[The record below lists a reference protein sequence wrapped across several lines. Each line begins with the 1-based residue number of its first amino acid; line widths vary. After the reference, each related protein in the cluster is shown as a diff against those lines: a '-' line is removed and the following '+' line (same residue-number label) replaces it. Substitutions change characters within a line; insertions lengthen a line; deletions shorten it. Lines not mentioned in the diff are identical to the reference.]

1 MNTALRLAGGP
12 CERAWRERP
21 YRETLTLRDGHRV
34 TLRPA
39 HRSDSQA
46 LRDFFGALSPRS
58 RLLRFHGAVNQL
70 PDSVLRAFTT
80 QVPRQHVAL
89 VAVADTDDGLPRL
102 VAEARYVTDAAATG
116 RAEFALTVADACQG
130 LGLGRALLQRLAAH
144 AAAEGVPA
152 LEGSVMPGNEPMLV
166 MLRGLGAPSTPTR
179 PRCAPRWRFEPGF
192 AGFGPAAHEPRRRR
206 SVALVN
212 PIGASTGRPGLT
224 MRRSALGPGDRSC
237 RGDVSTS
244 TPPAGKTARRI
255 G

>member
-1 MNTALRLAGGP
+1 MQQEHAMNTALRLAGGP

-166 MLRGLGAPSTPTR
+166 MLRGLGATFHSN
-179 PRCAPRWRFEPGF
+179 
-192 AGFGPAAHEPRRRR
+192 AAELRATL
-206 SVALVN
+206 AL
-212 PIGASTGRPGLT
+212 
-224 MRRSALGPGDRSC
+224 
-237 RGDVSTS
+237 
-244 TPPAGKTARRI
+244 
-255 G
+255 